1 MIVLG
6 QLGRGGTSHV
16 FRAQSMRS
24 KRLFAMKVIDK
35 KAQNYRRAALERELA
50 IHGRLSHSSVVRLEG
65 HIEDCDNHY
74 VLTEYCEGG
83 EMTRL
88 LNEQLSEQGLAGV
101 LWQVA
106 VGLEYLHGAGVAH
119 CDLKLSNLL
128 LQRGQIV
135 RHCLSRKSA
144 ISASVRTSTSALL
157 LRSPSAALSTTWLLR
172 S

>member
-1 MIVLG
+1 
-6 QLGRGGTSHV
+6 
-16 FRAQSMRS
+16 MRS

-35 KAQNYRRAALERELA
+35 KAGTYRRAALERELA

-88 LNEQLSEQGLAGV
+88 LGEQLSEQGLAGV

-135 RHCLSRKSA
+135 ALPLCRKSV
-144 ISASVRTSTSALL
+144 ISASARTLVSVPLR
-157 LRSPSAALSTTWLLR
+157 RSPSAAPFTTWLLR